1 MDLRGRKLKFTAVT
15 ALVVL
20 ALTGF
25 SSGRGH
31 GGSGD
36 GDSGGGCSSSSQNH
50 DSSTSRDDDDY
61 DYDGSGSD
69 GSGSDGSGS
78 ADVVQDAAV
87 ELVSCATEANPYAV
101 VEVTNPN
108 TAGDEVTVVVHFLD
122 AKSSVVD
129 MQTVDEIVPAN
140 ETVEVKVDLT
150 DAAVAAQVDQC
161 EAELMPDMTS

>member
-31 GGSGD
+31 GGGSGD

-50 DSSTSRDDDDY
+50 DSSTSRHDDDD
-61 DYDGSGSD
+61 DSGS
-69 GSGSDGSGS
+69 SGSGS
-78 ADVVQDAAV
+78 AEATQDATV
-87 ELVSCATEANPYAV
+87 ELVSCATEESPYAT

-108 TAGDEVTVVVHFLD
+108 GTSADVTVVVHFLD
-122 AKSSVVD
+122 ARSSVVD
-129 MQTVDEIVPAN
+129 MQTVDELVPAN
-140 ETVEVKVDLT
+140 ETVQVQLDLT
-150 DAAVAAQVDQC
+150 DAAKATQVDHC
-161 EAELMPDMTS
+161 EAELMPSV

>member
-31 GGSGD
+31 GGSSGD

-50 DSSTSRDDDDY
+50 DSSTNRHDDDD
-61 DYDGSGSD
+61 DSGS
-69 GSGSDGSGS
+69 SGSGS
-78 ADVVQDAAV
+78 ADVAQESTV
-87 ELVSCATEANPYAV
+87 ELVSCATAENPYAT

-108 TAGDEVTVVVHFLD
+108 STSDTVTVVVHFLD
-122 AKSSVVD
+122 AQSSVVD
-129 MQTVDEIVPAN
+129 MQTVEEVVPAN
-140 ETVEVKVDLT
+140 DTVQVKLDLT
-150 DAAVAAQVDQC
+150 DASAAAQVNRC
-161 EAELMPDMTS
+161 EAELMPSV